1 MLKKPDAGFL
11 RSKTEGSGSAKK
23 QRHSG
28 PIAKNPGV
36 FDRCPAG
43 ATPYRRFS
51 ARSLLFPGSGRGLR
65 ARAYAERTMICFC
78 YDCASRKWVLLLTY
92 AAISLVGASNLLVL
106 ETEITL
112 RHFRTKWRP

>member
-51 ARSLLFPGSGRGLR
+51 ARSLLFQVADAGC
-65 ARAYAERTMICFC
+65 ARALTLNAHIAFAFC
-78 YDCASRKWVLLLTY
+78 QTAKIVKNPEKSEPDIKKPGFIVFFGEMGGGS
-92 AAISLVGASNLLVL
+92 
-106 ETEITL
+106 
-112 RHFRTKWRP
+112 